1 MLPLEAI
8 TDLEQRFS
16 PQFLVA
22 TRSVSRMIFSRQWFS
37 LRLGAHRR
45 RTRQRNVIL
54 QRTGIEVRTPTL
66 ADRRQ
71 NYRDVIV
78 DGKPLETLFFPAAAD
93 APVIVMLHEGLGSIA
108 MWKDFPER
116 VAEATGCSVLVYSR
130 YGHGKS
136 QRLAEKR
143 DFDFMHH
150 EATVVLPELLVQL
163 GIQRPILLGHSDGGS
178 IALIYA
184 GTWPEQVRGLIL
196 EAPHVFV
203 EDFGLRS
210 TIAIRTL
217 YGSSDLPQKLSRYH
231 DHADEM
237 FRGWNDIWLDPQFR
251 GWNIE
256 EYLGSISCPTLVI
269 QGEDDEYGTLAHVET
284 IRRGVPNAQA
294 LVLPRCG
301 HSPHRDQPEITLDA
315 ISKFVA
321 SLL

>member
-1 MLPLEAI
+1 
-8 TDLEQRFS
+8 
-16 PQFLVA
+16 
-22 TRSVSRMIFSRQWFS
+22 
-37 LRLGAHRR
+37 
-45 RTRQRNVIL
+45 
-54 QRTGIEVRTPTL
+54 L

-71 NYRDVIV
+71 NYRVVTV
-78 DGKPLETLFFPAAAD
+78 DGKRLETVFFPAAPD
-93 APVIVMLHEGLGSIA
+93 APVIVMLHEGLGSVA

-116 VAEATGCSVLVYSR
+116 VAEATGCGVLVYSR

-150 EATVVLPELLVQL
+150 EATVVLPEFLAQL
-163 GIQRPILLGHSDGGS
+163 GIRRPILLGHSDGGS

-210 TIAIRTL
+210 TVAIRTL
-217 YGSSDLPQKLSRYH
+217 YESSDLPQKLSRYH

-251 GWNIE
+251 EWNIE
-256 EYLGSISCPTLVI
+256 EYLAAISCPTLVI
-269 QGEDDEYGTLAHVET
+269 QGEDDEYGTRTHVEA
-284 IRRGVPNAQA
+284 IQRRIPGTQP
-294 LVLPRCG
+294 LILPRCG
-301 HSPHRDQPEITLDA
+301 HSPHRDQPKITLEA
-315 ISKFVA
+315 VAKFVA
-321 SLL
+321 ALR